1 MAVKAPKGAK
11 RELLD
16 VEVKFVSLV
25 RRPANKRAFALVKS
39 ANNPA
44 EVIYKSEDW
53 PDKAKDQPGPIG
65 KLFSLML
72 KAFGRGKES
81 PAEIED
87 EAGEVLDKALAD
99 INGLGD
105 EIGDAFKEAEMAVDQ
120 KKIDGLKK
128 EAAELA
134 KKIEALEGEKQ
145 VDALEGLSEKS
156 KASEVVKRLGQVLTK
171 LEGEIAKAG
180 TQKEGKLQK
189 LMSSIAAKGHG
200 ILKAIPEEFRLGAFG
215 DAAAPA
221 KTGATKGSAGPGEH
235 IDQTATGEFGE
246 AMDPETEVKIK
257 ARFADLIKEAEKAK
271 EEHAK
276 EIEALKDELK
286 ALKKKAG
293 RSTIDD
299 PESASGEEVEEDTE
313 KGKRSP
319 WAEDMSEGLDG
330 TDLVAARKEREE
342 EDFGVDSGSGD

>member
-39 ANNPA
+39 ADNPA

-53 PDKAKDQPGPIG
+53 PDKTKNEPGPIG

-72 KAFGRGKES
+72 KTFGRGKES
-81 PAEIED
+81 LARTGD
-87 EAGEVLDKALAD
+87 EAGEVLEEALAD

-180 TQKEGKLQK
+180 TEKEGKLQK

-221 KTGATKGSAGPGEH
+221 KTGAAKGSAGPGEH
-235 IDQTATGEFGE
+235 IDQTVTGEFGE
-246 AMDPETEVKIK
+246 AMDPETEAKIK
-257 ARFADLIKEAEKAK
+257 ARFEDLIKETK
-271 EEHAK
+271 EAHAK
-276 EIEALKDELK
+276 EIK
-286 ALKKKAG
+286 ALKEKLDTLMKKAG

-342 EDFGVDSGSGD
+342 EDFGVDSGSED